1 MMLELSPDDTAA
13 KASASSIPAL
23 SSTSRSKPRPTTRS
37 PVKSGLSRP
46 NAVLSLSMIATSWP
60 IRDNP
65 SATDDPTRPHPITTT
80 RICGSS
86 SGGCQPV
93 WAKTLSSSEPY
104 RQTRMGL
111 LLALVSKLSTAAR
124 RVLLGQPFRSDRLSH
139 TLLPKRIALPV
150 FASDA
155 LSSVAYAP
163 EEVFLM
169 LSVAGLAA
177 YSLTPWIGVAVAA
190 VMLVVV
196 ASYRQNVHAYP
207 SGGGDYEVVTTN
219 LGPNAGLT
227 VASALMVDYVLT
239 VAVSTASAMSNI
251 GSAIPFVEDHKVL
264 FCVFAIVLVMALN
277 LRGIRESGAAFA
289 VPTYAFIVGGGLM
302 LGWGLFR
309 IYVLGEP
316 IRAESAGFVMHAERT
331 SITGFA
337 FVFLVARS
345 FSSGCAALTGVEA
358 ISNGV
363 PAFRKPKSRNAATTL
378 LMLGTIAVS
387 LLMGIILLAKETG
400 VQVVDNPAA
409 QLTGIPPGY
418 QQKTL
423 VAQIAQ
429 AVFGSFH
436 IGFLLIAI
444 VTALILVLAANTAFN
459 GFPVLG
465 SVLAQDS
472 SLPRQLHTRGDR
484 LAFSN
489 GIVFLAVAAVAAII
503 AFRAQVTALI
513 QLYIVGVFISFT
525 LSQIGMVRHWTRL
538 LRNESDPAVRRT
550 MMRSRVVNT
559 VGFVATGTV
568 LLVVMVTKFLAGAWI
583 AVVAMT
589 LLFVLMK
596 MIRKHYDTVAR
607 ELQRHADEDVV
618 LPSRNHAVVLVSKLH
633 LPTLR
638 ALSYA
643 RATRPDVL
651 EAVTVSVD
659 DVETRK
665 LVRRWEE
672 SNISVPLKVIASPY
686 REITRPILDYVKRV
700 SKESP
705 RTVVTVF
712 LPEYVVGHW
721 WEHVL
726 HNQSAL
732 RLKGRLLFMP
742 NVMVTSVPWQLNSS
756 ERLKTLHPHAA
767 PGDARRGIFD

>member
-1 MMLELSPDDTAA
+1 
-13 KASASSIPAL
+13 
-23 SSTSRSKPRPTTRS
+23 
-37 PVKSGLSRP
+37 
-46 NAVLSLSMIATSWP
+46 
-60 IRDNP
+60 
-65 SATDDPTRPHPITTT
+65 
-80 RICGSS
+80 
-86 SGGCQPV
+86 
-93 WAKTLSSSEPY
+93 
-104 RQTRMGL
+104 MGL

-124 RVLLGQPFRSDRLSH
+124 RLVLGRPFRSDRLSH

-207 SGGGDYEVVTTN
+207 SGGGDYEVVTSN

-264 FCVFAIVLVMALN
+264 FCVSAILLVMALN
-277 LRGIRESGAAFA
+277 LRGIRESGVAFA
-289 VPTYAFIVGGGLM
+289 VPTYAFIVGVTIM

-316 IRAESAGFVMHAERT
+316 LRAESAGFVMHAERS
-331 SITGFA
+331 SIAGFA
-337 FVFLVARS
+337 LVFLVARS

-363 PAFRKPKSRNAATTL
+363 PAFQKPKSRNAATTL
-378 LMLGTIAVS
+378 LLLGTIAVS
-387 LLMGIILLAKETG
+387 LFMGIILMAKETR
-400 VQVVDNPAA
+400 VQIVDNPAA
-409 QLTGIPPGY
+409 QLSGIPRGY

-429 AVFGSFH
+429 GVFGSFH
-436 IGFLLIAI
+436 IGFLLIAV

-465 SVLAQDS
+465 SVLAQHS
-472 SLPRQLHTRGDR
+472 YLPRQLHTRGDR

-489 GIVFLAVAAVAAII
+489 GIVFLAVAALAAII

-538 LRNESDPAVRRT
+538 LRNETDLAVRRT
-550 MMRSRVVNT
+550 MIRSRVVNT
-559 VGFVATGTV
+559 IGFVATGAV

-583 AVVAMT
+583 ALVAMV
-589 LLFVLMK
+589 LLFAVMK
-596 MIRKHYDTVAR
+596 LIRKHYDAVTR
-607 ELQRHADEDVV
+607 ELQQQTAEDHDVV
-618 LPSRNHAVVLVSKLH
+618 LPSRNHAVVLVSKMH

-638 ALSYA
+638 ALAYA
-643 RATRPDVL
+643 RATRPDAL

-659 DVETRK
+659 DAETPE
-665 LVRRWEE
+665 LVRRWED
-672 SNISVPLKVIASPY
+672 SDISVPLKVIASPY

-700 SKESP
+700 SKESR
-705 RTVVTVF
+705 RTVVAVF

-742 NVMVTSVPWQLNSS
+742 GVMVTSVPWQLNSS
-756 ERLKTLHPHAA
+756 ERLKTMQPYAA

>member
-1 MMLELSPDDTAA
+1 M
-13 KASASSIPAL
+13 
-23 SSTSRSKPRPTTRS
+23 
-37 PVKSGLSRP
+37 
-46 NAVLSLSMIATSWP
+46 
-60 IRDNP
+60 
-65 SATDDPTRPHPITTT
+65 
-80 RICGSS
+80 
-86 SGGCQPV
+86 
-93 WAKTLSSSEPY
+93 
-104 RQTRMGL
+104 
-111 LLALVSKLSTAAR
+111 SKLSTAAR
-124 RVLLGQPFRSDRLSH
+124 RLVLGQPFRSDRLSH

-163 EEVFLM
+163 EEVFLT

-219 LGPNAGLT
+219 LGANAGLT

-251 GSAIPFVEDHKVL
+251 GSAIPFVEHHKVL
-264 FCVFAIVLVMALN
+264 FCVGAITLVMALN
-277 LRGIRESGAAFA
+277 LRGVRESGLAFA
-289 VPTYAFIVGGGLM
+289 IPTYAFIAGVGIM
-302 LGWGLFR
+302 LAWGLFR
-309 IYVLGEP
+309 VYVLGEP

-331 SITGFA
+331 SIAGFA
-337 FVFLVARS
+337 MVFLLARS

-363 PAFRKPKSRNAATTL
+363 PAFQKPKSRNAATTL
-378 LMLGTIAVS
+378 LLLGTIAVG
-387 LLMGIILLAKETG
+387 LFMGIILLAKETG

-409 QLTGIPPGY
+409 QLTGIPHDY

-423 VAQIAQ
+423 MAQIAQ
-429 AVFGSFH
+429 AVFGGFQ
-436 IGFLLIAI
+436 IGFLLIAV

-465 SVLAQDS
+465 SVLAQHS
-472 SLPRQLHTRGDR
+472 YLPRQLHTRGDR

-489 GIVFLAVAAVAAII
+489 GIVFLAVAALAAII

-538 LRNESDPAVRRT
+538 LRDESDPAVRRT
-550 MMRSRVVNT
+550 MLRSRVVNT
-559 VGFVATGTV
+559 IGFVATGAV
-568 LLVVMVTKFLAGAWI
+568 LLVVAVTKFLAGAWI

-589 LLFVLMK
+589 LLFVVMK
-596 MIRKHYDTVAR
+596 LIRKHYDTVAV
-607 ELQRHADEDVV
+607 ELQERTVEDEDVV

-638 ALSYA
+638 ALAYA

-659 DVETRK
+659 DLETRA
-665 LVRRWEE
+665 LVRRWEDSE
-672 SNISVPLKVIASPY
+672 ISVPLKVIASPY

-705 RTVVTVF
+705 RSVVTVF

-742 NVMVTSVPWQLNSS
+742 GVMVTSVPWQLNSS
-756 ERLKTLHPHAA
+756 ERLKTMHPRAA

>member
-1 MMLELSPDDTAA
+1 M
-13 KASASSIPAL
+13 
-23 SSTSRSKPRPTTRS
+23 
-37 PVKSGLSRP
+37 
-46 NAVLSLSMIATSWP
+46 
-60 IRDNP
+60 
-65 SATDDPTRPHPITTT
+65 
-80 RICGSS
+80 
-86 SGGCQPV
+86 
-93 WAKTLSSSEPY
+93 
-104 RQTRMGL
+104 
-111 LLALVSKLSTAAR
+111 ALVSKLSTAAR
-124 RVLLGQPFRSDRLSH
+124 RLVLGRPFRSDRLSH

-177 YSLTPWIGVAVAA
+177 YSLTPWIGLAVAA

-219 LGPNAGLT
+219 LGANAGLT

-251 GSAIPFVEDHKVL
+251 GSAIPFVADHKVL
-264 FCVFAIVLVMALN
+264 FSVSAILLVMAMN
-277 LRGIRESGAAFA
+277 LRGVRESGVAFA
-289 VPTYAFIVGGGLM
+289 IPTYAFIVGVGTM
-302 LGWGLFR
+302 LVWGLFR
-309 IYVLGEP
+309 IYVLGDP
-316 IRAESAGFVMHAERT
+316 LRAESAGFQMHAEQGK
-331 SITGFA
+331 IVGVA
-337 FVFLVARS
+337 LAFLVARS

-378 LMLGTIAVS
+378 LMLGVIAVS
-387 LLMGIILLAKETG
+387 LLMGIIVLAEKTG
-400 VQVVDNPAA
+400 VQIVDDPAR
-409 QLTGIPPGY
+409 QLSGAPPDY
-418 QQKTL
+418 NQKTL
-423 VAQIAQ
+423 VAQLAQ

-436 IGFLLIAI
+436 IGFLLIAA

-465 SVLAQDS
+465 SVLAQHS
-472 SLPRQLHTRGDR
+472 YLPRQLHTRGDR

-489 GIVFLAVAAVAAII
+489 GIVFLSVAALSAII

-525 LSQIGMVRHWTRL
+525 LSQIGMVKHWTRL
-538 LRNESDPAVRRT
+538 LRNETDPGARRK

-559 VGFVATGTV
+559 VGFVSTGTV
-568 LLVVMVTKFLAGAWI
+568 LLVVLVTKFLAGAWI

-589 LLFVLMK
+589 ALFIMMK
-596 MIRKHYDTVAR
+596 AIRKHYDAVSR
-607 ELQRHADEDVV
+607 ELQEQAAENEGVV
-618 LPSRNHAVVLVSKLH
+618 LPSRNHALVLVSKLH

-638 ALSYA
+638 ALAYA

-659 DVETRK
+659 DAETRE
-665 LVRRWEE
+665 LVRKWED
-672 SNISVPLKVIASPY
+672 SDISVPLKVIASPY
-686 REITRPILDYVKRV
+686 REVTRPVLEYVKRV

-712 LPEYVVGHW
+712 IPEYVVGHW
-721 WEHVL
+721 WEQVL

-742 NVMVTSVPWQLNSS
+742 GVMVTSVPWQLTSS
-756 ERLKTLHPHAA
+756 ERLKTLQPHVA

>member
-1 MMLELSPDDTAA
+1 
-13 KASASSIPAL
+13 
-23 SSTSRSKPRPTTRS
+23 
-37 PVKSGLSRP
+37 
-46 NAVLSLSMIATSWP
+46 
-60 IRDNP
+60 
-65 SATDDPTRPHPITTT
+65 
-80 RICGSS
+80 
-86 SGGCQPV
+86 
-93 WAKTLSSSEPY
+93 
-104 RQTRMGL
+104 MGL

-124 RVLLGQPFRSDRLSH
+124 RLLIGRPQRSDRLSH

-169 LSVAGLAA
+169 LSVAGVSAYALA
-177 YSLTPWIGVAVAA
+177 PWIGLAVAA

-219 LGPNAGLT
+219 LGDTAGLV

-251 GSAIPFVEDHKVL
+251 GSAIPVVGQHKVF
-264 FCVFAIVLVMALN
+264 FCVAAILLVMALN
-277 LRGIRESGAAFA
+277 LRGVRESGLAFA
-289 VPTYAFIVGGGLM
+289 IPTYAFIVGVLVM
-302 LGWGLFR
+302 IGWGLFR
-309 IYVLGEP
+309 IFVLGNP
-316 IRAESAGFVMHAERT
+316 LRAESAGFQMHAEHGQ
-331 SITGFA
+331 IVGFA
-337 FVFLVARS
+337 LAFLVARS

-363 PAFRKPKSRNAATTL
+363 PAFQKPKSRNAATTL
-378 LMLGTIAVS
+378 LMLGGIAVT
-387 LLMGIILLAKETG
+387 LLMGIIVLAEKIG
-400 VQVVDNPAA
+400 VKLVDDPAT
-409 QLTGIPPGY
+409 QLTGSPPNY
-418 QQKTL
+418 YQKTL
-423 VAQIAQ
+423 VTQLAET
-429 AVFGSFH
+429 VFGSFH
-436 IGFLLIAI
+436 IGFLLIAT

-465 SVLAQDS
+465 SILAQHS
-472 SLPRQLHTRGDR
+472 YLPRQLHTRGDR

-489 GIVFLAVAAVAAII
+489 GILFLSGAALLAII
-503 AFRAQVTALI
+503 AFRGEVTALI

-538 LRNESDPAVRRT
+538 LRTETDPRVRGK
-550 MMRSRVVNT
+550 MMRSRAVNT
-559 VGFVATGTV
+559 VGLLSTGAV
-568 LLVVMVTKFLAGAWI
+568 LLVVLVTKFLAGAWI
-583 AVVAMT
+583 ALFAMS
-589 LLFVLMK
+589 LLFIIMK
-596 MIRKHYDTVAR
+596 MIHRHYHTVSR
-607 ELQRHADEDVV
+607 ELEEQEATEHDVV
-618 LPSRNHAVVLVSKLH
+618 LPSRNHALVLVSKLH

-638 ALSYA
+638 ALAYA
-643 RATRPDVL
+643 RATRPDAL
-651 EAVTVSVD
+651 EALTVSVD
-659 DVETRK
+659 DAETRD
-665 LVRRWEE
+665 LVHRWEE
-672 SNISVPLKVIASPY
+672 SDITVPLKVIASPY

-712 LPEYVVGHW
+712 IPEYVVGHW
-721 WEHVL
+721 WEQVL

-756 ERLKTLHPHAA
+756 ERLKAFHPHAA